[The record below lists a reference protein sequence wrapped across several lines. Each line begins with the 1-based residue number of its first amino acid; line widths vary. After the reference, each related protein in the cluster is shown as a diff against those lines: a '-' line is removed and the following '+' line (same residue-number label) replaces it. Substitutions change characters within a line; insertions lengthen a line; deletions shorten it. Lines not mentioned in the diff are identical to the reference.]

1 MSISVEHSDME
12 RNKSR
17 LSFLLVVTAFVVPI
31 ILAKLALNNHWFNYG
46 VTNQGQLVNQPTN
59 LADLELD
66 FLHANDNSQ
75 QKWLL
80 IFNMPSPCLANCLQ
94 SAEILSNT
102 YKALGKDV
110 PRVAIVGIS
119 EQSIT
124 KEQLN
129 ISDNWRLV
137 SEVNKNEALQSLP
150 QVFIVDPLGN
160 VVITH
165 SLPTQEQA
173 LINVGKAIV
182 ADFYKLLK
190 YSRIG

>member
-17 LSFLLVVTAFVVPI
+17 LSFLLVVIAFVVPI

-46 VTNQGQLVNQPTN
+46 VTNQGQLVSQPIS

-66 FLHANDNSQ
+66 FLHANDSSQ

-80 IFNMPSPCLANCLQ
+80 IFNMPSLCLANCQQ

-129 ISDNWRLV
+129 VSDNWRLV
-137 SEVNKNEALQSLP
+137 SEVNKNESLQSLP

-165 SLPTQEQA
+165 SLPTQEEA
-173 LINVGKAIV
+173 LIKVGKAIV